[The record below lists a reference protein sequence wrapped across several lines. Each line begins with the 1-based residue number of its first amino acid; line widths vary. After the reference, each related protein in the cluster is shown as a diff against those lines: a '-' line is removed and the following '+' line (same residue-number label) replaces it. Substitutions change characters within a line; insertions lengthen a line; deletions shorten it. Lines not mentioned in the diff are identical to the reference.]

1 MNDFIDRVPWP
12 QTPEDMYGLLMLED
26 QVKREWG
33 GFTQHGLNGYL
44 ITKLNERQLILDRAL
59 YGFSAIDM
67 TTGER
72 VDPRKV
78 TPAWD

>member
-1 MNDFIDRVPWP
+1 MSDFIDRVPWP
-12 QTPEDMYGLLMLED
+12 QTPEEMSALLSLED

-44 ITKLNERQLILDRAL
+44 ITKLHERQLIVDRAL

-72 VDPRKV
+72 VDPRSI
-78 TPAWD
+78 TAAS